1 MEEEK
6 EIKRLLED
14 VEKDLEE
21 AKRYKKLLERAID
34 IGERM
39 GADMSKEKIDLASVK
54 RSLEDIEATIKEE
67 KRKLA
72 KK

>member
-21 AKRYKKLLERAID
+21 AKRYKKLLEKAID

>member
-1 MEEEK
+1 MREEK

-14 VEKDLEE
+14 TEKDLEE
-21 AKRYKKLLERAID
+21 AKRYKKLLERAIN

-39 GADMSKEKIDLASVK
+39 GADMTKEKTDLASVK
-54 RSLEDIEATIKEE
+54 RSLEDIESVIKEE

>member
-6 EIKRLLED
+6 EIKRFLED
-14 VEKDLEE
+14 AEKDLEE
-21 AKRYKKLLERAID
+21 AKKYKKLVERFVN

-39 GADMSKEKIDLASVK
+39 GADMTKERTDLLSVK
-54 RSLEDIEATIKEE
+54 RTLEDIESAIKEE

>member
-21 AKRYKKLLERAID
+21 AKKYKKLLERAIN

-39 GADMSKEKIDLASVK
+39 GADMTKERTDLTSIK
-54 RSLEDIEATIKEE
+54 RTLEDIEATIKEE
-67 KRKLA
+67 KRKLT